1 MSLEYERPDSF
12 LGMLMALEGVSDGFT
27 IIHGPTGCKYY
38 PASVSESVFPE
49 RDGTPRARNIFQYAS
64 RYFFSQPRLP
74 CTYLDMGR
82 FVTGATERL
91 KDLYSKAESLHPSV
105 ISVINSPGAS
115 LIGENLQ
122 AVSGDIPTVR
132 VDHAEYSGTCSD
144 GFQDGILEILGTVR
158 PEKTDGK
165 KGVNLLGISILHLN
179 WEDTIEDLKG
189 LLGLCGI
196 EVRCTVGAGW
206 SADDIRNSAGAELNV
221 LIYPEYGDRVA
232 AFYRDEYGIPFVNEG
247 VPLGFANLEKWV
259 KSVCSALGCDPSP
272 ALAKIKEGR
281 RTAARSVALM
291 ESFHLLPKGHT
302 FSVLCDGSL
311 AYAAVEFLY
320 GYLGMVPVAVTC
332 PGAEDWEKRTEEFV
346 SSHGIPFSKDALH
359 TDAEIILT
367 SGTLGIS
374 CLSRGLVKGYAEI
387 EAPGTKYV
395 NVRPEPPIGLGG
407 TLRLLD
413 SVLNIIAS
421 RQRFI

>member
-1 MSLEYERPDSF
+1 MSLDCERPESY

-38 PASVSESVFPE
+38 PASVSETAFPDRGGE
-49 RDGTPRARNIFQYAS
+49 VRARNLFRYS
-64 RYFFSQPRLP
+64 CKYFFSQPRLP

-91 KDLYSKAESLHPSV
+91 KDLYSRAEKLDPSL

-115 LIGENLQ
+115 LIGEDLN

-132 VDHAEYSGTCSD
+132 IDHAEYSGTCAD
-144 GFQDGILEILGTVR
+144 GFQDGVLEILKVIR
-158 PEKTDGK
+158 PEKAAER
-165 KGVNLLGISILHLN
+165 KGVNLLGLSLLHLN
-179 WEDTIEDLKG
+179 WEDTAEDLKA

-196 EVRCTVGAGW
+196 DVRCTVGAGW
-206 SADDIRNSAGAELNV
+206 SVKDIRESAGAELNV
-221 LIYPEYGDRVA
+221 LVYPEYGDRVA
-232 AFYRDEYGIPFVNEG
+232 SFYEREYGIPSVDEG
-247 VPLGFANLEKWV
+247 VPLGFSNLERWI
-259 KSVCSALGCDPSP
+259 SAVCGKLGKDPSP

-281 RTAARSVALM
+281 RMAARSVALM

-302 FSVLCDGSL
+302 FSVHCDGSL
-311 AYAAVEFLY
+311 ALAATEFLY
-320 GYLGMVPVAVTC
+320 DYLGMVPVAVTC
-332 PGAEDWEKRTEEFV
+332 PSGAGWERRTREFV
-346 SSHGIPFSKDALH
+346 SSHGIPFSDDALH
-359 TDAEIILT
+359 TEAEIMLT

-374 CLSRGLVKGYAEI
+374 CVSRGLVKGYAEL

-395 NVRPEPPIGLGG
+395 NVRPEPPIGLTG
-407 TLRLLD
+407 TLRLVD